1 MFSESRRPIVNFEDV
16 VCANTTEGAMHRSP
30 FELEET
36 IDEDMD
42 DSLHHPEKKRRL
54 STDQVQFLEKSFEVD
69 NKLEPDRK
77 IQLANELGLQPRQ
90 VAVWFQNRRARWK
103 TKQLEKDLRTLKSSY
118 NSLKLDYD
126 NLLKE
131 NQKLNAEVLHSIP
144 NFAFLNF
151 KSLNELFS
159 SWHYIQIRSYLC
171 LQVISLT
178 DKLLLKK
185 IGEKTKPETK
195 ASNQLQNVNFFLASV
210 PSCKQED
217 LSSTNTVIFDKDS
230 EAGARTPLFE
240 LTDSSNAF
248 EPENSDLSY
257 VEEDEKVKQYS
268 CMKLEDSSGNYDYAL
283 EDQGLWLWS

>member
-1 MFSESRRPIVNFEDV
+1 MMFLGDKRGEISWSLMKNQGISPHPFETLLGSVFHESRRPIVNFEDV

-131 NQKLNAEVLHSIP
+131 NQKLNAEV
-144 NFAFLNF
+144 
-151 KSLNELFS
+151 
-159 SWHYIQIRSYLC
+159 
-171 LQVISLT
+171 ISLT